1 MLVLFA
7 ILIAPL
13 LFFLVT
19 WVAATAYRIYF
30 PERPLPFE
38 NDPVLVRRRA
48 AATGAEVPVGFRE
61 IREDQLRLQRE
72 RMTAPSYFYAGSAS
86 EGLPSDW
93 MDDLWRRRN

>member
-19 WVAATAYRIYF
+19 WVAATAYRLYF
-30 PERPLPFE
+30 PERPLPFRK
-38 NDPVLVRRRA
+38 DPVVLRRRA
-48 AATGAEVPVGFRE
+48 AATGSQVPVGFRE
-61 IREDQLRLQRE
+61 IRQDQLRLQRE
-72 RMTAPSYFYAGSAS
+72 RMKAPYFYAGSAS